1 MINRIIHN
9 NILFGLALIAI
20 ASSCSD
26 TIHVSEDAEN
36 SISAGEQVLFS
47 ACVPQPERTRVSTE
61 TEYNSLIDKFQSV
74 RDLYTFNVKML
85 TDNAGSPIVEG
96 MTDLVPVTETDEN
109 NVLTFDPNGFLK
121 LADNATP
128 LYWQSNNTPY
138 AFEATSHIPAGATV
152 ATNQST
158 AELYFAEDYIKG
170 YGYVKAW
177 DAETS
182 KSKYDLDAPNY
193 LTAKQWYAAN
203 QALGLPQGLSTDYY
217 KTIPLYMQH
226 QRARISIILR
236 ADEGVDREHLQY
248 DIEHGIT
255 TASDKVHMKIF
266 SYKGDTPT
274 EVNPL
279 LSGKQITYKD
289 RDGDVQYM
297 TACYDAIVEPH
308 AYADHASDHKIAAIE
323 VSNQKFSFY
332 AANDTKYGE
341 YLNEENEDEKE
352 SLLTNVKS
360 RYNLNAGDH
369 LVIDVTL
376 STGDRKI
383 LITAYVVDWEDWP
396 FVTKCDDYGHASEPI
411 SINNRKDLI
420 EFLQSEELNRPGN
433 IAFIS
438 PVSINLEAP
447 GSSEDTYPANW
458 NEITQIAGKELK
470 ATLSLAG
477 ATLKVNHTLFPGG
490 IASSGSIVN
499 GTLEFG
505 NGGASNAIEC
515 AIAPTNE
522 GSIERINVSNIKGS
536 QIKATHG
543 GLVNANLGNILR
555 CTSNMPVSAAGQS
568 SDYYIGGIAG
578 TSLFP
583 RDTEGHA
590 ITTTMPVIDMCTVNA
605 RVSGGEHV
613 YGGGIVGQAEGKITN
628 NTFEYGITLLQNPE
642 CFKNIIAAKG
652 ETVGN
657 LYNADNVS
665 GNQWPTS
672 VNNAFTET
680 DSFTNARTGS
690 SLYHYVLDSE
700 EELKVLITT
709 SSYNST
715 TNRARLSNDFTVH
728 YENWVIEQGGQQVSI
743 GQQSED
749 LTTSGIGNVFCE
761 LDGNNC
767 SVYLAGESQA
777 PMLFSNIVSYVHDLT
792 VVCQGNIK
800 SVQNEGLTDAI
811 APLAYSVSSV
821 TGRISGI
828 KVKMASENFVQ
839 ASNPSGL
846 VVLAYGGA
854 TIEDCESNAKLKID
868 LPSSTGG
875 HAIFFVGGVVNTAVV
890 AKISRCTYHGRAD
903 AITSS
908 TYGTIYYGGIVGGAA
923 IKNSTNPEIEI
934 SDCTSWLSW
943 TDTEDDH
950 HTGWGGIVGYSV
962 YGEVGHLANAMKNC
976 QGNWWQA
983 LNAAGQIQTGKT
995 EEDIIGRK
1003 NSIAPLEDSNYG
1015 NY

>member
-9 NILFGLALIAI
+9 YILFGLALIAI

-26 TIHVSEDAEN
+26 TIHISEDVEN

-61 TEYNSLIDKFQSV
+61 TEYNSLIAKFQSV

-85 TDNAGSPIVEG
+85 TDNAGSPNVEG

-138 AFEATSHIPAGATV
+138 AFEATSHMPAGATV

-177 DAETS
+177 DAETTN
-182 KSKYDLDAPNY
+182 SKYDLDAPNY

-266 SYKGDTPT
+266 SYKDDIPT

-279 LSGKQITYKD
+279 LSGKQITYND

-308 AYADHASDHKIAAIE
+308 DYADHASDHKIAAIE

-341 YLNEENEDEKE
+341 YLNEEDEAEKE
-352 SLLTNVKS
+352 SLLTDVKS
-360 RYNLNAGDH
+360 RYKLNAGDH

-438 PVSINLEAP
+438 PVSINLEAQ
-447 GSSEDTYPANW
+447 GSSEDTYPDNW
-458 NEITQIAGKELK
+458 NEITQIADKELK

-505 NGGASNAIEC
+505 NGEASNDIVC

-522 GSIERINVSNIKGS
+522 GSIERINVTNIKGS

-555 CTSNMPVSAAGQS
+555 CTSNMPVFAADQS

-628 NTFEYGITLLQNPE
+628 NTFEYGITLLQNPK

-652 ETVGN
+652 ATEGN

-680 DSFTNARTGS
+680 DYFTNARTGS

-700 EELKVLITT
+700 EELKELITK
-709 SSYNST
+709 SAYNSN
-715 TNRARLSNDFTVH
+715 TNRARLSNDFTVLN
-728 YENWVIEQGGQQVSI
+728 ENWKIEQSGQQVSI

-767 SVYLAGESQA
+767 SVYLDGTSQA

-792 VVCQGNIK
+792 IVCLKDIK
-800 SVQNEGLTDAI
+800 SEQNHDLTDAI
-811 APLAYSVSSV
+811 APLAYSVSA
-821 TGRISGI
+821 GRLFGI
-828 KVKMASENFVQ
+828 KVKMASDKYVQ

-846 VVLAYGGA
+846 VVCAYNGT
-854 TIEDCESNAKLKID
+854 TIEDCESNAKLKIE
-868 LPSSTGG
+868 LNTIGG
-875 HAIFFVGGVVNTAVV
+875 QASYFVGGIVNTADV

-903 AITSS
+903 AIIPS
-908 TYGTIYYGGIVGGAA
+908 TDGTIYYGGIVGGATN
-923 IKNSTNPEIEI
+923 KNRVPEIEI

-943 TDTEDDH
+943 TNTNEDQH
-950 HTGWGGIVGYSV
+950 PNWGGIIGYAV
-962 YGEVGHLANAMKNC
+962 YGTGSHLENAMKNC

>member
-1 MINRIIHN
+1 MVNRILH
-9 NILFGLALIAI
+9 NILLGVVLMAF

-26 TIHVSEDAEN
+26 EIHIPEVVEDE
-36 SISAGEQVLFS
+36 ISAGEQVLFS
-47 ACVPQPERTRVSTE
+47 ACVPLPEQTRATAE
-61 TEYNSLIDKFQSV
+61 EEYNSLIAKFQSV

-85 TDNAGSPIVEG
+85 TDNNGTPKVEG
-96 MTDLVPVTETDEN
+96 MTDLVPDTETDEN

-138 AFEATSHIPAGATV
+138 AFEATSHMPAGATV

-177 DAETS
+177 DAENS
-182 KSKYDLDAPNY
+182 KSKYELDAPNY

-266 SYKGDTPT
+266 SYKDDIPT

-279 LSGKQITYKD
+279 LSGKQITYND
-289 RDGDVQYM
+289 RGVGDVPYM

-341 YLNEENEDEKE
+341 YLNEEDEEVKE

-411 SINNRKDLI
+411 SIKNRKDLI
-420 EFLQSEELNRPGN
+420 EFLQSEEKNRPGN

-438 PVSINLEAP
+438 PVSIDLEAQ
-447 GSSEDTYPANW
+447 GNSDDTYPANW
-458 NEITQIAGKELK
+458 NGITQIADKKLK

-555 CTSNMPVSAAGQS
+555 CTSNMPVFAADQS

-605 RVSGGEHV
+605 RVSGGMHV

-652 ETVGN
+652 ATEGN

-680 DSFTNARTGS
+680 DYFTNARTGS

-715 TNRARLSNDFTVH
+715 TNRARLSNDFTVLN
-728 YENWVIEQGGQQVSI
+728 ENWVIEQGGQQVSI

-868 LPSSTGG
+868 LPQSTGS
-875 HAIFFVGGVVNTAVV
+875 HAIFFVGGVVNTAVD